1 VFASLPT
8 ALADVRALQG
18 QYADSK
24 VVTTDVPDPEMD
36 AVVVEAMSTP
46 PVGKVAIARTLLRAA
61 RQAVRPARPANGR
74 PQLQVPAQD
83 AQWFVLSRLD
93 SVTVG
98 TADGRGVTFRHRD
111 PATAKRLGKR
121 SLELNREI
129 RRRFPELQQQYRAAW
144 DELTSKEAWRGAFG
158 EAGKR

>member
-1 VFASLPT
+1 
-8 ALADVRALQG
+8 
-18 QYADSK
+18 
-24 VVTTDVPDPEMD
+24 M
-36 AVVVEAMSTP
+36 
-46 PVGKVAIARTLLRAA
+46 
-61 RQAVRPARPANGR
+61 
-74 PQLQVPAQD
+74 PAQD

-144 DELTSKEAWRGAFG
+144 DELTSKEAWRTTFG
-158 EAGKR
+158 DVEQR